1 MHARF
6 VTDLLLG
13 GTLALLAGCGRGDPP
28 APSAA
33 ARPPD
38 ATSRTDVVTIPPDSP
53 QAKQM
58 RVEAV
63 RAMDV
68 PADEVV
74 APGKVIINPNRSSRL
89 LLPIAGRIVGVMA
102 QLGDSV
108 SQGQPLVAVESP
120 DADAA
125 VAAYQQAEA
134 AERQAQATLTKA
146 QTEAGRARDLYD
158 AKAMSQKDLVAAQN
172 DLAQAKA
179 ALETARAG
187 VEQARRKLEVLGLNA
202 KDFQQRTFARAPI
215 GGKVLDIS
223 VAPGEYRNDTSAP
236 LMTIADLGT
245 VWMSSDVPESAIR
258 LIHVG
263 ERVTITLV
271 AYPGETFSGR
281 VTRIADVVDPQTR
294 TIKVYVEMPNP
305 QGRLRPEMFGNI
317 RHTEGIRAMP
327 VVPLSALVQEYG
339 KSVVFL
345 ERGPGQF
352 ERREVTIG
360 TRSGDVAPV
369 LSGVQ
374 AGDRI
379 IVDGAVLLKGR

>member
-1 MHARF
+1 MPKRS
-6 VTDLLLG
+6 LI
-13 GTLALLAGCGRGDPP
+13 LALVVTTGWLAGCGRSETP

-33 ARPPD
+33 TRPAEPGKR
-38 ATSRTDVVTIPPDSP
+38 SDVVSIPPDSP

-58 RVEAV
+58 RVEPVSA
-63 RAMDV
+63 ADV
-68 PADEVV
+68 PADEVA
-74 APGKVIINPNRSSRL
+74 APGRIIVNPNRSSKL
-89 LLPIAGRIVGVMA
+89 LLPIAGRIVSVMA
-102 QLGDSV
+102 QLGDPV

-125 VAAYQQAEA
+125 VAAYHQAQA
-134 AERQAQATLTKA
+134 AERQAQANLGKS
-146 QTEAGRARDLYD
+146 QTEATRARDLYD
-158 AKAMSQKDLVAAQN
+158 AQAMSQKDLVAAQN
-172 DLAQAKA
+172 DLAQTQA

-187 VEQARRKLEVLGLNA
+187 VEQARRKLEVLGLNP

-215 GGKVLDIS
+215 AGKVLEIN

-236 LMTIADLGT
+236 LMTIADLST
-245 VWMSSDVPESAIR
+245 VWMSSDVAESAIR
-258 LIHVG
+258 LIHVR

-281 VTRIADVVDPQTR
+281 VARIADVLDPQTR

-317 RHTEGIRAMP
+317 RHTVGLRSLPI
-327 VVPLSALVQEYG
+327 VPLSALVQEYG
-339 KSVVFL
+339 KSVVFV

-369 LSGVQ
+369 LSGVKV
-374 AGDRI
+374 GDRI
-379 IVDGAVLLKGR
+379 IVDGAVLLKGQ